1 MLKFKTAHL
10 LMLAHGR
17 ASEMLMAQHLL
28 QGKAEKFKRFRA
40 YLKDSSKFAFTLPEP
55 RAWPD
60 GKPDGESVIVPAAV
74 GGAPKKVPPIMRLV
88 FDRGGASKAQLK
100 SRLNILATTRHCLS
114 CDQIVQK
121 MEGGFWKLVA
131 DEHENATKHKGQ
143 WTFPICKL

>member
-1 MLKFKTAHL
+1 M
-10 LMLAHGR
+10 
-17 ASEMLMAQHLL
+17 
-28 QGKAEKFKRFRA
+28 
-40 YLKDSSKFAFTLPEP
+40 
-55 RAWPD
+55 
-60 GKPDGESVIVPAAV
+60 PAAV

-143 WTFPICKL
+143 WTFPICKLKPLVGEERRKQRISRSEKVAKEKSRIKERLQKMESEK